1 MVGTA
6 IITGASQGIG
16 RAIACRLSQ
25 DGFKVA
31 INDLPSRK
39 DQLEELHAYITQQG
53 GTSIIILGDISVES
67 EVKGMVDI
75 VVERMGGIDVVR
87 TPPFFP
93 HYPHTPPLKVYTL
106 RWSPMQ
112 ASVNRRVSLI
122 VCVTPFQRLY
132 PKKKSFDHQLF
143 PPPHLFISDSRGI
156 PTRFICQRH
165 WNISMLQICSTADG
179 ETRSWR

>member
-6 IITGASQGIG
+6 IVTGASQGIG

-75 VVERMGGIDVVR
+75 VVERMGGIDVV
-87 TPPFFP
+87 
-93 HYPHTPPLKVYTL
+93 
-106 RWSPMQ
+106 
-112 ASVNRRVSLI
+112 
-122 VCVTPFQRLY
+122 
-132 PKKKSFDHQLF
+132 SFLSNIFSSF
-143 PPPHLFISDSRGI
+143 PPDSY
-156 PTRFICQRH
+156 
-165 WNISMLQICSTADG
+165 S
-179 ETRSWR
+179 